1 MGTSAKRTPEAG
13 DPAGMPAPG
22 LTPGQ
27 RFVASSGWIAR
38 PGALERVRDELAS
51 LLGPGG
57 LVTDPAERATY
68 ASDGL
73 AGYRSVPGLVT
84 RPSSRAEVVA
94 VVSACHRLGVPLVA
108 RGSGT
113 GLSGGALP
121 ESDGVLLTTARMR
134 RILELSPEDRLA
146 VVEPG
151 VTNAAI
157 SAAASPFGLYYA
169 PDPSSQVVC
178 SIGGNVAENSGGA
191 HCLKYGFTT
200 NHTLGIDVVW
210 PDGTTATL
218 GGDVAEAPG
227 LDLRGLVVGSEGTLA
242 IVTAVT
248 VRLLS
253 KPAAVA
259 TLVADFPS
267 PEAAGEAVGAIIA
280 EGVVPAAVEMMD
292 NLAIQACEAATG
304 AGYSL
309 DAGAALLVELD
320 GVEAECEADFE
331 RVVELCRHFGATK
344 VRVAGD
350 EAERALIWKARKAA
364 FAAAGRVSP
373 AYFVQD
379 GVIPRT
385 ALGRVLAEVARLAD
399 EAGLS
404 VFNVFHAG
412 DGNLHP
418 LVLYDPAKP
427 GQAEAAESLAE
438 AIIAVCVREGG
449 SITGEH
455 GVGVDK
461 VCAMGEQFGPDDL
474 AIMGRVRRSLD
485 PDGLCN
491 PGKLLPTP
499 RLCGERPGPYRPH
512 ALELAGLAERW

>member
-1 MGTSAKRTPEAG
+1 MSG
-13 DPAGMPAPG
+13 DPASVPAEG
-22 LTPGQ
+22 LTAGQ
-27 RFVASSGWIAR
+27 RFVNSSGWLAR
-38 PGALERVRDELAS
+38 PGALERVRAELEAV
-51 LLGPGG
+51 LGPGG

-73 AGYRSVPGLVT
+73 AGYRSVPGLVA
-84 RPSSRAEVVA
+84 RPASAAEVVA
-94 VVSACHRLGVPLVA
+94 VVSACHRVGVPIVA

-121 ESDGVLLTTARMR
+121 ETDGVLLTTARMR
-134 RILELSPEDRLA
+134 RILELSATDRLA

-151 VTNAAI
+151 VTNSAI

-200 NHTLGIDVVW
+200 NHTLGIDVVFS
-210 PDGTTATL
+210 DGSTATL

-227 LDLRGLVVGSEGTLA
+227 LDLRGLVIGSEGTLA

-248 VRLLS
+248 VRLLP

-267 PEAAGEAVGAIIA
+267 PEAAGAAVSAIVA
-280 EGVVPAAVEMMD
+280 AGVVPAAVELMD

-309 DAGAALLVELD
+309 DAGAALIVELD
-320 GVEAECEADFE
+320 GVEAECRAAFDH
-331 RVVELCRHFGATK
+331 VVELCRDRGATK
-344 VRVAGD
+344 VRVAKD

-364 FAAAGRVSP
+364 FAAAGRLSP

-385 ALGRVLAEVARLAD
+385 ALGRVLGEVARLAD
-399 EAGLS
+399 EAGLR

-418 LVLYDPAKP
+418 LVLYDPTTP
-427 GQAEAAESLAE
+427 GQAESAEALAE

-474 AIMGRVRRSLD
+474 AVMSRVRQALD
-485 PDGLCN
+485 PSGLLN
-491 PGKLLPTP
+491 PAKLLPTP

-512 ALELAGLAERW
+512 ALELAGVAERW